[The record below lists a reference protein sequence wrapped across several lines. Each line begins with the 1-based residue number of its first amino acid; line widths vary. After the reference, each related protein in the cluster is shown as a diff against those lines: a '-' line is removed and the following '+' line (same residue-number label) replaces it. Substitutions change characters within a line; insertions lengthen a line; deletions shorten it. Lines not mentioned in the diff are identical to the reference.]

1 MAFPV
6 GLAIAGGA
14 SLLGGLFGGRSPQFE
29 GLSAAEI
36 NRLIDAYRQQGLE
49 GIRTQG
55 QRAQA
60 GASARLAASG
70 LEPSLALQQS
80 LYNPILEQLSG
91 ARAQLES
98 GLAATAGDLTLKSKM
113 AEAQANFGA
122 QMQSQQNILGLL
134 SGIGDVGGLLALQ
147 GGLGGGNTNPLGN
160 SSVNIGYQPTIGGNP
175 YFVPPYGLRGFNPG
189 DAIG

>member
-1 MAFPV
+1 MADPFTI
-6 GLAIAGGA
+6 GLGIAGGA
-14 SLLGGLFGGRSPQFE
+14 STLAGLFGLNKPKFE

-91 ARAQLES
+91 ARANLES
-98 GLAATAGDLTLKSKM
+98 GLAQTAGNLTLQSKL
-113 AEAQANFGA
+113 AEAGANFQG

-147 GGLGGGNTNPLGN
+147 GSLGGGGGSAFP
-160 SSVNIGYQPTIGGNP
+160 NIGGGTPFNTP
-175 YFVPPYGLRGFNPG
+175 FNLRGFNPG
-189 DAIG
+189 DAFS